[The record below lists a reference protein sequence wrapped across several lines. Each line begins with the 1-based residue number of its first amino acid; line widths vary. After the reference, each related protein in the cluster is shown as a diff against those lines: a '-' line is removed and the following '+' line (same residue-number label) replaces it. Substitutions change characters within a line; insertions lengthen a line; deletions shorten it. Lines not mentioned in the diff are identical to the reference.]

1 MSPRPGPRS
10 SRARP
15 SSPASGK
22 VPKHE
27 RAPGGLGKLA
37 DLGRR
42 LALATGDEGAL
53 VELVSSMQEAFPEYA
68 CAVRLIDPRTGQLIG
83 ALAHG
88 ALLPGARDKIGISLE
103 MLRQAG
109 LTVASLPHGVTAAR
123 ARQAVFREGAPG
135 ISVPLVGAEGLVGLL
150 DVEASE
156 KGPAPGPRALALLLA
171 LAPQAA
177 AALRNAQLISELKSV
192 KRYLENLIERANALI
207 LVADGARR
215 IQVFNQAFCDLSGRR
230 REDVI
235 GRDLADLVPPADRR
249 KLVRAM
255 AESLRGQ
262 PIDHLEIGLL
272 TADGRQARVSMNTS
286 ALVSSDGA
294 IEGLIAIGE
303 DLTRFRELERRVIHA
318 EKLSSL
324 GRLAAGVVHEL
335 NNPLTSIIVSAESL
349 RSRFALA
356 REVTDPDRDKIA
368 RILDA
373 SQRILRFTSDLLAYA
388 RPAPAEAAPVEV
400 QDLVATA
407 LQFCEH
413 VLRETSAQVE
423 LRIDEALPRLWGVR
437 SNLLQ
442 ILVNLLTNACHAM
455 GKPGRITIEA
465 FRAAEQVALRV
476 RDEGGGIPRDDLH
489 RIFEPFFT
497 TKPGGTGLGLSIVQG
512 IVVQHGGALEVES
525 ELGRGTS
532 ITVRLPTEAAR

>member
-1 MSPRPGPRS
+1 MSPRPVS
-10 SRARP
+10 RP
-15 SSPASGK
+15 SRSRRAAPAA
-22 VPKHE
+22 PKAST
-27 RAPGGLGKLA
+27 RPRVSDGLRRLA

-53 VELVSSMQEAFPEYA
+53 VELVGSVQQGFPACA

-88 ALLPGARDKIGISLE
+88 ALLPGARDKLE
-103 MLRQAG
+103 IAHEMVRRAG
-109 LTVASLPHGVTAAR
+109 LTAAALPRGITATR
-123 ARQAVFREGAPG
+123 GRQAVFHEGAPG

-150 DVEASE
+150 DVEATG
-156 KGPAPGPRALALLLA
+156 KGRAPGPRALAILLL

-230 REDVI
+230 REDVV
-235 GRDLADLVPPADRR
+235 GCDLVDLVPPRDRR

-255 AESLRGQ
+255 AESLRGH

-349 RSRFALA
+349 RSRFATA

-400 QDLVATA
+400 PDLVGTA

-413 VLRETSAQVE
+413 VLRETGAKVE
-423 LRIDEALPRLWGVR
+423 LRIEEGLPRLVGVR

-455 GKPGRITIEA
+455 GKPGCITIDA
-465 FRAAEQVALRV
+465 FRVGSQVALRV

-512 IVVQHGGALEVES
+512 IVVQHGGSLEVES

-532 ITVRLPTEAAR
+532 ITVRLPTEVTG

>member
-1 MSPRPGPRS
+1 
-10 SRARP
+10 
-15 SSPASGK
+15 
-22 VPKHE
+22 
-27 RAPGGLGKLA
+27 
-37 DLGRR
+37 
-42 LALATGDEGAL
+42 
-53 VELVSSMQEAFPEYA
+53 VSSVQQAFPDCA
-68 CAVRLIDPRTGQLIG
+68 CAVRLIDPQTGRLIG

-88 ALLPGARDKIGISLE
+88 ALLPGARDKIEISEE
-103 MLRQAG
+103 MMRRSG
-109 LTVASLPHGVTAAR
+109 LSMASLPPGVGATR
-123 ARQAVFREGAPG
+123 TRQAVFHKGARG

-150 DVEASE
+150 DVEATG
-156 KGPAPGPRALALLLA
+156 KGRPPGPRALAILLP

-235 GRDLADLVPPADRR
+235 GRDLVDLVPAQDRR

-255 AESLRGQ
+255 AESLRGH

-272 TADGRQARVSMNTS
+272 TADARQVRVSMNTS

-349 RSRFALA
+349 RSRFSLA
-356 REVTDPDRDKIA
+356 REITDPDRDKVA

-400 QDLVATA
+400 SDLVGTA

-423 LRIDEALPRLWGVR
+423 LRIEEGLPRLWGVR

-455 GKPGRITIEA
+455 GKPGCITIEA
-465 FRAAEQVALRV
+465 FGAGDQVALRV

-525 ELGRGTS
+525 ELGRGTA
-532 ITVRLPTEAAR
+532 ITVRLPTEPAR

>member
-1 MSPRPGPRS
+1 
-10 SRARP
+10 
-15 SSPASGK
+15 
-22 VPKHE
+22 
-27 RAPGGLGKLA
+27 
-37 DLGRR
+37 
-42 LALATGDEGAL
+42 
-53 VELVSSMQEAFPEYA
+53 VSAVQQAFRG
-68 CAVRLIDPRTGQLIG
+68 CSCSVRLIEPRTGELIG

-88 ALLPGARDKIGISLE
+88 ALLPGAREKIEISRV

-109 LTVASLPHGVTAAR
+109 LSPASLPEGVAATR
-123 ARQAVFREGAPG
+123 ARQAVFREGASG

-150 DVEASE
+150 DVEATG
-156 KGPAPGPRALALLLA
+156 KHPAPGPRALEILLR

-177 AALRNAQLISELKSV
+177 AALRNARLISELKSV
-192 KRYLENLIERANALI
+192 KHYLENLIERANALI

-230 REDVI
+230 REEVI
-235 GRDLADLVPPADRR
+235 GCDLVDLVPPQDRR

-255 AESLRGQ
+255 AASLRGQ
-262 PIDHLEIGLL
+262 PIDHLEIGLC
-272 TADGRQARVSMNTS
+272 TADGRQVRVSMNTS

-335 NNPLTSIIVSAESL
+335 NNPLTSITVSAESL
-349 RSRFALA
+349 RSRFARA
-356 REVTDPDRDKIA
+356 REITDPDREKIA
-368 RILDA
+368 RVLDA

-388 RPAPAEAAPVEV
+388 RPAPAEAGPIEV
-400 QDLVATA
+400 QDLVRTA

-413 VLRETSAQVE
+413 VLHETDARVDVGIE
-423 LRIDEALPRLWGVR
+423 EGLPRLWGVR

-442 ILVNLLTNACHAM
+442 VLVNLLTNACHAM
-455 GKPGRITIEA
+455 GKPGRIQIDA
-465 FRAAEQVALRV
+465 SRIGGQVAIRV
-476 RDEGGGIPRDDLH
+476 RDEGGGIPREDLPH
-489 RIFEPFFT
+489 IFEPFFT

-512 IVVQHGGALEVES
+512 IVVQHGGTLEVES
-525 ELGRGTS
+525 ERGQGTA
-532 ITVRLPTEAAR
+532 ITVRLPIEAVV